1 MFSLVFVVIMHMRSD
16 TGLKVTFVF
25 STMIIP
31 TLRIDFAPLPELYK
45 QTFFP
50 PDEVNSCKSVAFIN
64 KWAVNKLKSSTVLF
78 ATHTDIR
85 SDPIKAY
92 DFIA

>member
-1 MFSLVFVVIMHMRSD
+1 MRSD

-78 ATHTDIR
+78 ATHTILEAIQLKLMI
-85 SDPIKAY
+85 SLHN
-92 DFIA
+92 

>member
-1 MFSLVFVVIMHMRSD
+1 MFSLVFVVIIHMRSD
-16 TGLKVTFVF
+16 TGLKVTLVF

-64 KWAVNKLKSSTVLF
+64 KWAVNKLKSSTVF
-78 ATHTDIR
+78 VR
-85 SDPIKAY
+85 YAY
-92 DFIA
+92 RY

>member
-1 MFSLVFVVIMHMRSD
+1 MFSLVFVVIIHMRSD
-16 TGLKVTFVF
+16 AGLKVTFVF

-50 PDEVNSCKSVAFIN
+50 PDEVNSCKSDGFTN

-78 ATHTDIR
+78 DTHTNIR